1 MYPFNV
7 INWVKVVLLSGIM
20 SVLIGAVFVGIR
32 WRFWDL
38 NWQREQNR
46 IFDSVCE
53 FVNITIF
60 CGEIVKYIL
69 FSAGECE

>member
-53 FVNITIF
+53 FVITIF
-60 CGEIVKYIL
+60 GGK
-69 FSAGECE
+69 